1 VGNRGRLSSLAT
13 LLGVLVL
20 AAACDTDIVVVGNSK
35 SGEELG
41 VLVDGIDE
49 SGATV
54 NDATYVVPIGLIGV
68 GNLTSNS
75 SGDGEVTSF
84 SNRRAV
90 AFEDDAGFTPSDS
103 DSITVNH
110 PDEIAIPV
118 TVWIVK
124 GPFNTQKAKA
134 IDACITTSGI
144 WNSERMGV
152 RFANFTV
159 KDATGDSDASTYF
172 DFDCSM
178 QTGLQSDIGE
188 DVGRI
193 NIYYLETVDGGTGRG
208 NVCTIGGDFVAMAQS
223 TGDELLSHELGHD
236 YSLLHID
243 TLSSFD
249 QTNIMHSAS
258 NTRAFVTE
266 GQLFRAHLRTTSA
279 LNSLYAARPGLPT
292 RNCAQGTANNDCP
305 NINKRIWADGTFPAN

>member
-1 VGNRGRLSSLAT
+1 LTALLAVL
-13 LLGVLVL
+13 LLG
-20 AAACDTDIVVVGNSK
+20 ADCDTDIVVIGDSK
-35 SGEELG
+35 AGEELG

-49 SGATV
+49 SGAVV
-54 NDATYVVPIGLIGV
+54 NDATYVVPVGLIGV
-68 GNLTSNS
+68 GNLTSNAT
-75 SGDGEVTSF
+75 GDGEVASF

-90 AFEDDAGFTPSDS
+90 AFENDAGFTSSNSDVV
-103 DSITVNH
+103 TVNH
-110 PDEIAIPV
+110 AAEIAIPV

-124 GPFNTQKAKA
+124 GPFNTQKTKA

-144 WNSERMGV
+144 WNAERMGV
-152 RFANFTV
+152 RFSSFTV
-159 KDATGDSDASTYF
+159 KNATGDSDASSYF

-178 QTGLQSDIGE
+178 QAGLQSDIGE
-188 DVGRI
+188 DAGRI
-193 NIYYLETVDGGTGRG
+193 NIYYLEKVDGGTGRG

-243 TLSSFD
+243 TLASFD

-266 GQLFRAHLRTTSA
+266 GQLFRAHLRTNSA